1 MDHHPLS
8 RRLVCAAVA
17 VVATASAFTVAAQ
30 DTEAPLKGRPTI
42 PSGPAIP
49 SECREPQACSERAL
63 EARERGAYETFHD
76 LAWRA
81 VQTGGMNDPDV
92 MYLLARAQALSGR
105 RRDAAITLRR
115 LAEGGVPN
123 DAATHEDFR
132 RVRELPEWPYIQT
145 LAARARPT
153 EPERKAGAAAGKP
166 APPAVATPS
175 KAAIAVE
182 VPPPPVAV
190 ATPPPVV
197 LPPPPAVAVAK
208 PPTPAALPP
217 PPAVRASLRFDPARV
232 EEAARFSTPSFTP
245 GGLAYD
251 AVSRRFL
258 FGDVAGRRLFVV
270 GEGSER
276 TLDLVRA
283 DSAGFDD
290 VTAIAIDARRGDLWV
305 ASTAA
310 STAAGGTVG
319 AVHRLQL
326 ISGRALTKF
335 TVPGAGLA
343 RLQDLA
349 VTSDGHVLILDSA
362 TPRVLVLRRG
372 ATAPEVL
379 MRLTTPD
386 PVSLTVVDDGSLA
399 YVAHADGI
407 TRIDLRAR
415 RATAIDAK
423 AAALGGF
430 EFIRWHRNA
439 LVGSQRQP
447 DGTQGLVRLQ
457 LAREGRAVTGAT
469 LIDRPPADG
478 DAVFAAMSGGDLYY
492 LLTGG
497 PENQTAGT
505 ALMNVRVRRVTLP

>member
-1 MDHHPLS
+1 MPVSDHPLS
-8 RRLVCAAVA
+8 RLLVCAGLA

-30 DTEAPLKGRPTI
+30 ETEAP
-42 PSGPAIP
+42 
-49 SECREPQACSERAL
+49 CREPQACSERAL
-63 EARERGAYETFHD
+63 EARERGAYEAFHD

-81 VQTGGMNDPDV
+81 VQTGTPNDPDA

-105 RRDAAITLRR
+105 RRDSAITLRR
-115 LAEGGVPN
+115 LAEAGVPN

-145 LAARARPT
+145 LAARARPN
-153 EPERKAGAAAGKP
+153 EPERKAAAAAAKP
-166 APPAVATPS
+166 APPAAAVATPPTP
-175 KAAIAVE
+175 AVGVE
-182 VPPPPVAV
+182 TPSPPPVAV
-190 ATPPPVV
+190 ETPSPRAVAVAKAPAPVV
-197 LPPPPAVAVAK
+197 LPPA
-208 PPTPAALPP
+208 PAA
-217 PPAVRASLRFDPARV
+217 RTSLRFDPARV
-232 EEAARFSTPSFTP
+232 EEAARFSTPAFTP

-283 DSAGFDD
+283 DSAGFAD

-305 ASTAA
+305 ASTG
-310 STAAGGTVG
+310 TGGQAG

-326 ISGRALTKF
+326 ISGRVLTKF
-335 TVPGAGLA
+335 TVPGAAPA
-343 RLQDLA
+343 RLQDIA
-349 VTSDGHVLILDSA
+349 VTSDGDVLLLDSA
-362 TPRVLVLRRG
+362 TPRLLVLRRG

-379 MRLTTPD
+379 MPLTTPD
-386 PVSLTVVDDGSLA
+386 PVSLTVVDDGRLA

-415 RATAIDAK
+415 RTAGVDAK
-423 AAALGGF
+423 GVALGDF
-430 EFIRWHRNA
+430 EFIRWHRDA
-439 LVGSQRQP
+439 LVGSQRQL

-469 LIDRPPADG
+469 LIDRPPADE
-478 DAVFAAMSGGDLYY
+478 DAAFAAMSGGDLYY
-492 LLTGG
+492 LLIG
-497 PENQTAGT
+497 PEHQTAGP